1 MDSTRVAAFAYVAVT
16 LLLGVC
22 GQLLMKWQVGKSG
35 AFPEATADKVKF
47 IFGLL
52 LNPWILASVGAAF
65 LAMLFWMAAL
75 TKLDLSVAYPFTSLS
90 FVLVLFLS
98 AALFGEPLTLAKI
111 IGMALIVAGIAIG
124 SR

>member
-1 MDSTRVAAFAYVAVT
+1 MDGARVMAFLCVLVT

-22 GQLLMKWQVGKSG
+22 GQLLMKWQVGKAG
-35 AFPEATADKVKF
+35 EFPEATPEKVKF
-47 IFGLL
+47 VLALL
-52 LNPWILASVGAAF
+52 LNPWILASLASAF

-75 TKLDLSVAYPFTSLS
+75 TKLDLSVAYPFTSIS

-98 AALFGEPLTLAKI
+98 ALLFGEPLTLPKI
-111 IGMALIVAGIAIG
+111 AGMTLIVVGIAIG